1 MAELTP
7 AARALHDVLDRE
19 RSRIVGA
26 LYRVCGGLDAAEEAL
41 HDALVAALASWPA
54 DGVPDNPAAWLT
66 TAARRHALD
75 RHRRR
80 GVAAAKAP
88 RLMEDPMIADD
99 ALETIHDDQLRLIFT
114 CCHPA
119 LPRDGQV
126 ALTLKVILGFSI
138 EELARAFVCP
148 ETTMAQRIVRAKRMI
163 EDKQLAYEP
172 PGWRALPERTTAVL
186 EVLYLIFNEGHTA
199 RTGELARL
207 DLQAEALRLARLV
220 SELLPRDA
228 EAAGLLALIAFG
240 VARAATRVD
249 VDGVLIRLEDQDR
262 ERWDLARIEEGLF
275 ALRRARTLGGR
286 GSYVLQAEI
295 AACHTTAP
303 TWAATDWAAITRAY
317 DDLLALTQSPV
328 VALNRAVAI
337 SMLDGA
343 AAGLAEL
350 DTLAAPLGR
359 YHLFFATRAE
369 FLRRLGRDPRA
380 DYARALALTQNAS
393 EQAFLRRQLA
403 SLGS

>member
-1 MAELTP
+1 MTP
-7 AARALHDVLDRE
+7 SLAAVLHDVLGRE

-26 LYRVCGGLDAAEEAL
+26 LYRLCGGLDAAEEAL
-41 HDALVAALASWPA
+41 QEALVAALATWPT

-75 RHRRR
+75 GRRRR

-88 RLMEDPMIADD
+88 MLMEDPMAAED

-126 ALTLKVILGFSI
+126 ALTLKVILGFTI
-138 EELARAFVCP
+138 EELARAFVCA
-148 ETTMAQRIVRAKRMI
+148 ETTMAQRIVRAKRTI
-163 EDKQLAYEP
+163 EDKQLAYAS
-172 PGWRALPERTTAVL
+172 PGWRELPGRTTAVL

-199 RTGELARL
+199 RTGALARL

-220 SELLPRDA
+220 SELLPREP
-228 EAAGLLALIAFG
+228 EASGLLALMAFG
-240 VARAATRVD
+240 VARAATRAD
-249 VDGVLIRLEDQDR
+249 AEGVLVRLEDQDR
-262 ERWDLARIEEGLF
+262 DRWDLARIEEGLF

-303 TWAATDWAAITRAY
+303 TWAATDWDAITRAY
-317 DDLLALTQSPV
+317 DELLALGNSPV

-337 SMLDGA
+337 SMREGA
-343 AAGLAEL
+343 VAGLVEL
-350 DTLAAPLGR
+350 APLAEILAR
-359 YHLFFATRAE
+359 YHLFYATRAE
-369 FLRRLGRDPRA
+369 LLRRLGRDPRP
-380 DYARALALTQNAS
+380 DYERALALTQNAS
-393 EQAFLRRQLA
+393 EQAFLRRQIA
-403 SLGS
+403 SLDS